1 MYDCTSALISSYF
14 HPKKK
19 YILSV
24 SNRDTIKRYEMYSKL
39 TKKKKKKKRCQRRC
53 SVVFTVNSERF
64 HYFSLFCSNSEQ
76 LSVQSLPLTVR
87 NINIK
92 SIQNGSFWGCSRA
105 GERGVLLLPNGVKQT
120 VGVYW
125 LLIHIYTYK
134 LGLK

>member
-39 TKKKKKKKRCQRRC
+39 TKKKQKKNDVND
-53 SVVFTVNSERF
+53 VVLLSLLLTLKDFTIF
-64 HYFSLFCSNSEQ
+64 HCFCSNSEQ